1 MVLTMR
7 RLPMIGIPRGRRP
20 RAESRRKGRDVKKT
34 IKDLAK
40 AERDDAATA
49 EPIGVGKAP
58 LFGAGRRIPLCIQMR
73 SEIIVACGAL
83 CRRRGLPRSRLIEA
97 LVVEEAARVK
107 AEAALSY

>member
-1 MVLTMR
+1 MR
-7 RLPMIGIPRGRRP
+7 HPESGRRP
-20 RAESRRKGRDVKKT
+20 RAESRRKGRGVKRKT
-34 IKDLAK
+34 IKSLAK

-49 EPIGVGKAP
+49 EPIGVGNAP

-83 CRRRGLPRSRLIEA
+83 CLRRGLPRSRLIEA

-107 AEAALSY
+107 AEAALPY